1 LYTILPEVEGS
12 AVVKTKWLFLKALL
26 MLCVILV
33 PPSAGRAQEREE
45 PGKPI
50 GKVSVVGNLILMELD
65 EGALGRQN
73 LFDLGQHTLRFT
85 PGSTGYRVENLPL
98 RWDADFGQQLS
109 GPHVA
114 LRNFSFP
121 FSGKTW
127 NSFSVGVAGSILFTP
142 ESNGPADA
150 AGPGFGAHRDEGG
163 VSIGRF
169 DPLTE
174 GAATLVNTDP
184 AICVFF
190 KPRMSG
196 TRYVKELQ
204 DRVVVTWDVT
214 EPWGNIQDFTWI
226 KTVNRFQAVLHK
238 DGTILMSYQQLA
250 AKDAIIGIY
259 PLVSGGTEKS
269 LATLT
274 GKNNSSVAANLDIQ
288 NLKLSVVD
296 GFFLKVTFETAGP
309 VLQEGDSGISG
320 IAYRVS
326 FSSHSP
332 SAQSEHAVD
341 ADVVWT
347 IRGFAPRNRGNA
359 VKSRYFAFG
368 PGVSRRVRTSGNTI
382 SIQGILPPAL
392 LGTKQVAV
400 SADSSASGSDDPVA
414 RIDSGTVALNGI
426 GNPAVH
432 LSSLKPQ
439 DGPFSVVYEAFHY
452 YTLPNPRDLT
462 CSVIKSLG
470 DKFDFLAYYSD
481 FRVDNQEAGTPS
493 DGPLGAVGGA
503 VTGIGATQS
512 RLASYCTQGRFQWQF
527 IQPVYSG
534 SNQMQERPPQEAP
547 IGTEHDI
554 TFYQKQLAE
563 PSQDG
568 RIPPYM
574 YAISQIA
581 HEMGHRWAAFVSAKV
596 GDETIPLGPT
606 HWARGLEARVAFP
619 YQRPIEASIMGGGVW
634 QDNFDGTYT
643 QLDDDYYVPATGWCY
658 LDLYLMGLISPGEVP
673 DFFILRNL
681 VPAGKDANGHPVF
694 KADRTKVTIQDVIA
708 AEGQRVPAVD
718 KSQRRFNTGMVVVV
732 QHGAKP
738 SSELIDRANGI
749 RKRWIDYFSVTTGR
763 RASMTA
769 NPE

>member
-1 LYTILPEVEGS
+1 
-12 AVVKTKWLFLKALL
+12 
-26 MLCVILV
+26 
-33 PPSAGRAQEREE
+33 
-45 PGKPI
+45 
-50 GKVSVVGNLILMELD
+50 MELD
-65 EGALGRQN
+65 EGALGQQN
-73 LFDLGQHTLRFT
+73 LFDLVQHTLRFT
-85 PGSTGYRVENLPL
+85 PGSAGYRVENLPL
-98 RWDADFGQQLS
+98 RWDGDFGQPLS
-109 GPHVA
+109 GHQVA
-114 LRNFSFP
+114 LHNFFFP

-127 NSFSVGVAGSILFTP
+127 NSFSVGITGSIRFTP
-142 ESNGPADA
+142 ENSTPANGA
-150 AGPGFGAHRDEGG
+150 APGFGPRDEGG

-169 DPLTE
+169 DPLTG
-174 GAATLVNTDP
+174 GAATLVNTVP

-196 TRYVKELQ
+196 KRYIKELQ

-214 EPWGNIQDFTWI
+214 EPWGNIQDFTWA

-238 DGTILMSYQQLA
+238 DGAIEMSYEQLA

-259 PLVSGGTEKS
+259 PLVSGGAEKA

-274 GKNNSSVAANLDIQ
+274 GKKNSSVAAHLDIQ

-296 GFFLKVTFETAGP
+296 GLFLKITFETAGP
-309 VLQEGDSGISG
+309 VLPEGDSGVSG
-320 IAYRVS
+320 IAYRVY
-326 FSSHSP
+326 FHTHKA
-332 SAQSEHAVD
+332 SAQSDDAAS

-347 IRGFAPRNRGNA
+347 IRGFAPRNRANA
-359 VKSRYFAFG
+359 GKSRYLAFG
-368 PGVSRRVRTSGNTI
+368 PGVSRRVETSGNTI

-392 LGTKQVAV
+392 RGAKQIAV
-400 SADSSASGSDDPVA
+400 SGDAASGSDEPVA
-414 RIDSGTVALNGI
+414 QIPAGTVALSGI
-426 GNPAVH
+426 RDPEVH

-503 VTGIGATQS
+503 VTGIGATVS
-512 RLASYCTQGRFQWQF
+512 GLASYCTQGRFQWQF
-527 IQPVYSG
+527 IQPVYAG
-534 SNQMQERPPQEAP
+534 SNQMQERPPQDAP
-547 IGTEHDI
+547 VGTDHDI
-554 TFYQKQLAE
+554 TFYQHQLAE
-563 PSQDG
+563 PSEDG
-568 RIPPYM
+568 RMPPHM

-596 GDETIPLGPT
+596 GGETIPLGPT

-634 QDNFDGTYT
+634 QDNFDQTYT
-643 QLDDDYYVPATGWCY
+643 QLDDDYYVPATGWSY
-658 LDLYLMGLISPGEVP
+658 LDLYLMGLISPAEVP

-681 VPAGKDANGHPVF
+681 VPAGKDVNGHSIF

-708 AEGQRVPAVD
+708 AEGERFPGVD
-718 KSQRRFNTGMVVVV
+718 KSQRQFNTGMVMVV

-738 SSELIDRANGI
+738 SSELIERTTGI
-749 RKRWIDYFSVTTGR
+749 RRQWIDYFSVTTGR